1 MAGLN
6 VRHGNG
12 QALQCPKHRLQGRRR
27 RLFAKRTA
35 FDQAGLERYLGA
47 HVPEAVPILG
57 ASQFAA
63 GQSNPTY
70 LIEGPERRSSQH
82 FLGAQMREIAEICSS
97 SAGEA
102 RYSRWEC
109 R

>member
-1 MAGLN
+1 MPQASAPGTATTP
-6 VRHGNG
+6 VRE
-12 QALQCPKHRLQGRRR
+12 AHR
-27 RLFAKRTA
+27 

-70 LIEGPERRSSQH
+70 LIEGPERRFSQH
-82 FLGAQMREIAEICSS
+82 FLSAQMREIAEIYSS

-102 RYSRWEC
+102 R
-109 R
+109 